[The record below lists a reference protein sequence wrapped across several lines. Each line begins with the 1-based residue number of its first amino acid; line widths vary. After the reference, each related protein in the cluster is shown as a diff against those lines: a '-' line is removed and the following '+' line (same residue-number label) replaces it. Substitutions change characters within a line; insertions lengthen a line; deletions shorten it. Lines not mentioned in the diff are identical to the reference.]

1 MPRAARLVLPGIPH
15 HITQRGNCRLKTFF
29 GEADFAFY
37 LSLLRHWCRKSG
49 TALWAWCL
57 MPNHV
62 HLILVPS
69 DEDGLR
75 AALAP
80 AHRRYAWEINRR
92 HNWHGH
98 LWQERFASFP
108 MDEAHLHCCL
118 RYVELNPVRA
128 RLVQRP
134 EQWPWSSA
142 RAHLG
147 LDAGGAVRELRE
159 RIDDWRAFL
168 DAGLA
173 DSELAAIRTAEST
186 GKLIL

>member
-1 MPRAARLVLPGIPH
+1 
-15 HITQRGNCRLKTFF
+15 
-29 GEADFAFY
+29 
-37 LSLLRHWCRKSG
+37 
-49 TALWAWCL
+49 

-69 DEDGLR
+69 DKDGLR

-80 AHRRYAWEINRR
+80 THRRYAWEINRR
-92 HNWHGH
+92 HDWHGH

-128 RLVQRP
+128 RSSSCPSNGPGRAPERILASTRRP
-134 EQWPWSSA
+134 A
-142 RAHLG
+142 A
-147 LDAGGAVRELRE
+147 ELRE
-159 RIDDWRAFL
+159 RINDWRAFL

-173 DSELAAIRTAEST
+173 DSELAAIRIAEST